1 MPIYNVNFSRFIWG
15 QDRSFLLIVKIYK
28 IVVKYT
34 INLIRW
40 GSSPGKLWFTIRRN
54 YYELNMS
61 FVIRKLLLGM
71 SLGPVVFEDIT
82 QPFSPNEI
90 LEKSVTPPQSW
101 LIILQV
107 IEFIG
112 LTLPMSL
119 QCQIGRQ
126 LKCYL
131 ELIPDKTNNLFIWTH
146 SPVHV
151 YRSHDQ
157 MTLEF

>member
-1 MPIYNVNFSRFIWG
+1 
-15 QDRSFLLIVKIYK
+15 
-28 IVVKYT
+28 
-34 INLIRW
+34 
-40 GSSPGKLWFTIRRN
+40 
-54 YYELNMS
+54 MS